1 MTRRQPRPRPSFDQI
16 RHKIGEAHFFLQH
29 LKHHRDQQRQPA
41 KPPLREFSYHLSAF
55 LSAARS
61 VGKLLERLRPNW
73 WKQLGTEDQAL
84 HGLFWKMRGDA
95 TYEGEVRTK
104 CQTQEVTVR
113 PDFSNRDYLR
123 VQGFLFSDIF
133 GLIPMPRRIPSM

>member
-29 LKHHRDQQRQPA
+29 LKHHGTSKGSRRSRRCESLA
-41 KPPLREFSYHLSAF
+41 TISAPF
-55 LSAARS
+55 RAPARS